1 LYFVVE
7 DPHGGPVTVIKDG
20 DALGDPIT
28 GLGGLFETH
37 SVNGAIKVKIRYYGG
52 PDFDF
57 GSGSP
62 PEPPFHLIGSP
73 PSLQPNSAYNGDLPL
88 TGEFTIYYF
97 PAAGGG
103 LNFTTPGNRRYIIR
117 NWLDFL
123 DFQNNVINN
132 NSITDQTFI
141 LVFFNNFDLGI
152 LNHTRTNP
160 VFIIVLAGTPDII
173 IGKTVPTVFSDNGAG
188 NLYYFGVWPF
198 DEVLAIDGIA
208 INSEPFYLN
217 AGGSYVGCNTDLL
230 TGPDSHGNSYFIS
243 GGVGTKTVNDMG
255 ITVINRNR
263 FYQ

>member
-57 GSGSP
+57 GSPAVPPFTGSP
-62 PEPPFHLIGSP
+62 
-73 PSLQPNSAYNGDLPL
+73 LQPNSAYNGDLPL

-103 LNFTTPGNRRYIIR
+103 LNFTTAGDRRYIIR
-117 NWLDFL
+117 NWLDFNE
-123 DFQNNVINN
+123 FQNNVINN
-132 NSITDQTFI
+132 PAITDRTFI
-141 LVFFNNFDLGI
+141 LVFFNSYDLGT
-152 LNHTRTNP
+152 LTTVPGRS
-160 VFIIVLAGTPDII
+160 VFMIILAGTPDII
-173 IGKTVPTVFSDNGAG
+173 IGKTTTTDTVFNDSGAG
-188 NLYYFGVWPF
+188 NFYYFGVWPF
-198 DEVLAIDGIA
+198 DEVLSVQGMA

-217 AGGSYVGCNTDLL
+217 AGGSYVGCNTDTL
-230 TGPDSHGNSYFIS
+230 TGPDTHGNNYFIS

-263 FYQ
+263 FYQQ